1 MRTRSLLLLGLLSSL
16 VACQDRPT
24 PTAPP
29 AEPALAEARGPG
41 ERVRVI
47 LELRSRADQGP
58 VAEQA
63 RGQGARLLREYRNFP
78 LLAIEVNSNALQG
91 LARSPRV
98 VSIMRDVADAP
109 SLDNSLPVINADD
122 VHALGWDGTGVTV
135 AILDTGIDRDHP
147 FVAGRVVEE
156 ACYSSDGSNETTL
169 CPDGSTAQ
177 TGAGSADIDVAA
189 CQDGSN
195 NICDHGMHVAGIAAG
210 DGTGVVAP
218 NVQAAG
224 VAPGANIIAIQV
236 FTRFNRDADC
246 GSGGAPCVR
255 TYTSDQIAGLDR
267 VFDLR
272 NSYTIAA
279 ANMSLGGG
287 NNASA
292 CDGDSRKTPIDALIG
307 ANIATVIAAGND
319 GFNASVSAPGCIST
333 AVTVGATDNSDNLAG
348 FTNRGVLLDLFA
360 PGVGNISSVDGGAF
374 GSKSGT
380 SMATPHV
387 VGAWAVLRQAYPSL
401 TVAEI
406 LTLLQTTGVDITYS
420 SGGANVTTPRIDL
433 LAAMQGSTDPPVLTA
448 DNASVTVP
456 EGSSAT
462 NTGTFNDPDGD
473 PVTLSAS
480 VGTVSVSGAGTWSW
494 SYGTTDGPTES
505 QTVTITGTDDKNA
518 EGSVSFALVVEN
530 VAPVVS
536 AGADATLDE
545 GDTFV
550 RAGSFTDP
558 GADTWSATVDYGD
571 GSGVQPLALVGKTFN
586 LSHLY
591 VDDGSYTV
599 TVRVTDDDGGV
610 GTDLVS
616 LTVNNVAPTVDAGP
630 DASVTSGETY
640 AFSGSF
646 SDPGVID
653 YPWTWTIDWGFGPDT
668 NGSTNDQSAPIVAS
682 RQVCVAGSYNVL
694 LSVTDKDGGTGTDA
708 LVLTVPYYAIGI
720 DITPTEHPN
729 PVNLG
734 SGGLLP
740 VAILSTATF
749 DARDVDPS
757 TVTLGDE
764 AGTDTPVAK
773 QKNGR
778 YHAKIEDVNGDGR
791 RDMVVMFETP
801 SLVANGDLTASS
813 TELVL
818 RGFLKD
824 GCTNFRGTDSVR
836 VTP

>member
-29 AEPALAEARGPG
+29 TEPALSESRGPG

-58 VAEQA
+58 VADQA
-63 RGQGARLLREYRNFP
+63 RAQGARVLREYRNFP
-78 LLAIEVNSNALQG
+78 LLAIEVNSNALPG

-98 VSIMRDVADAP
+98 VSMMEDVADPP

-156 ACYSSDGSNETTL
+156 ACYSSDGSDETTL

-177 TGAGSADIDVAA
+177 TGAGAADIDVAA

-210 DGTGVVAP
+210 DGTGVAGAP
-218 NVQAAG
+218 AAG

-236 FTRFNRDADC
+236 FTRFTSDADC
-246 GSGGAPCVR
+246 GGDPGDAPCVR
-255 TYTSDQIAGLDR
+255 TYASDQIAGLDR

-272 NSYTIAA
+272 SSYTIAA

-292 CDGDSRKTPIDALIG
+292 CDGDSRKTSIDILSG
-307 ANIATVIAAGND
+307 ANIATVIAAGNS
-319 GFNASVSAPGCIST
+319 GFNAAVAAPGCIST
-333 AVTVGATDNSDNLAG
+333 AVTIGATDNSDNLAS
-348 FTNRGVLLDLFA
+348 FTNRGTLLDLFA
-360 PGVGNISSVDGGAF
+360 PGVGNLSSVDGGTF

-380 SMATPHV
+380 SMAAPHV
-387 VGAWAVLRQAYPSL
+387 TGGWAVLRQAYPSL
-401 TVAEI
+401 TVAQI

-420 SGGANVTTPRIDL
+420 SGGSSVTTPRIDL
-433 LAAMQGSTDPPVLTA
+433 LAALQGSTDPPVLTA
-448 DNASVTVP
+448 DNASVAVP
-456 EGSSAT
+456 EGTAAA

-494 SYGTTDGPTES
+494 SYGTSDGPTES
-505 QTVTITGTDDKNA
+505 QTVTITGTDDKDA
-518 EGSVSFALVVEN
+518 EGTVSFALVVEN
-530 VAPVVS
+530 VAPTVS

-545 GDTFV
+545 GDTFA

-558 GADTWSATVDYGD
+558 GADGWTATVDYGD
-571 GSGVQPLALVGKTFN
+571 GSGVQPLALSGKTFH

-591 VDDGSYTV
+591 VDNGSYTV

-610 GTDLVS
+610 GTDAVS
-616 LTVNNVAPTVDAGP
+616 LTVNNVAPTVDAGA
-630 DASVTSGETY
+630 DATVTSGETY

-653 YPWTWTIDWGFGPDT
+653 HPWAWVIDWGFGPDT
-668 NGSTNDQSAPIVAS
+668 SGSTIDQSAPILAS
-682 RQVCVAGSYNVL
+682 RQVCVAGTYNVL
-694 LSVTDKDGGTGTDA
+694 LSVTDKDGGTGADA
-708 LVLTVPYYAIGI
+708 LTLTVPYYAVAI
-720 DITPTEHPN
+720 DITPTESPN
-729 PVNLG
+729 SVNLG
-734 SGGLLP
+734 SSGLLP

-749 DARDVDPS
+749 DARDVDPA

-764 AGTDTPVAK
+764 AGTDTPVA
-773 QKNGR
+773 QQNNGR
-778 YHAKIEDVNGDGR
+778 YHAKVEDVNGDGR
-791 RDMVVMFETP
+791 RDLVVMFETP
-801 SLVANGDLTASS
+801 ALVANGDLTMST

-818 RGFLKD
+818 RGFLDD

-836 VTP
+836 VVS